1 MIFLRVFS
9 GLMEMGAAY
18 LMYYFKNI
26 NTAVK
31 INAFLGLIGPLILIL
46 VSFFGLFELSSKLNI
61 KNLIFI
67 TIGVILILIG
77 TRN

>member
-1 MIFLRVFS
+1 
-9 GLMEMGAAY
+9 MGAAY